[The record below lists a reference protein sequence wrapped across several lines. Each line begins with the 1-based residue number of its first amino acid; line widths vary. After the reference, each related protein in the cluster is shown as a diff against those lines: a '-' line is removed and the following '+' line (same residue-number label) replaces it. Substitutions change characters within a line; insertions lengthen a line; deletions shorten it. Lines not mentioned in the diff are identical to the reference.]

1 MFGDDD
7 FNIWD
12 DIFGAPDIDRD
23 GDVDMMDA
31 MLRDDMDEDVKR
43 IFFDSDP
50 LYTDEDA
57 LFEDERGR
65 RRLRRRG
72 RLRLVRRVR

>member
-1 MFGDDD
+1 MLGDDD

-43 IFFDSDP
+43 IFLTPIRCIRTKTHFLKTRKRTISAAFC
-50 LYTDEDA
+50 TTRTTTA
-57 LFEDERGR
+57 
-65 RRLRRRG
+65 
-72 RLRLVRRVR
+72 

>member
-1 MFGDDD
+1 MRGDND

-31 MLRDDMDEDVKR
+31 MLRDDMDE
-43 IFFDSDP
+43 
-50 LYTDEDA
+50 YTKSAVYGDGEEE
-57 LFEDERGR
+57 FEDIDG
-65 RRLRRRG
+65 G
-72 RLRLVRRVR
+72 DDDTDDW

>member
-1 MFGDDD
+1 MLGDDD

-23 GDVDMMDA
+23 GDVDMKDA

-43 IFFDSDP
+43 IFFDSYP
-50 LYTDEDA
+50 KATSVEHILLKNIQY
-57 LFEDERGR
+57 
-65 RRLRRRG
+65 
-72 RLRLVRRVR
+72 VYM